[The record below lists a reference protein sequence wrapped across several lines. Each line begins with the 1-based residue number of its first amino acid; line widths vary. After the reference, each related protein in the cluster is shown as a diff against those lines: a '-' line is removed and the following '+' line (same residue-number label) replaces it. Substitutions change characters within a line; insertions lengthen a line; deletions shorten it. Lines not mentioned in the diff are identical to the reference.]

1 MNDAKQQAWPWP
13 NSLDAL
19 AAAPDHHTLLM
30 ENERVRML
38 ETRIAPG
45 DKTLVHT
52 HCWLC
57 VYHIMSWSDF
67 IRYDDRGNVMLDS
80 PQVERLCS
88 TSGLSICVC
97 KTSEA
102 SRTMSDTVSL
112 WAMLKDSS
120 PTPSLQSG

>member
-80 PQVERLCS
+80 HQVEALATPPQVLW
-88 TSGLSICVC
+88 
-97 KTSEA
+97 SEA
-102 SRTMSDTVSL
+102 LPPHALENIDPQEIYLVSVE
-112 WAMLKDSS
+112 LKNH
-120 PTPSLQSG
+120 TTA